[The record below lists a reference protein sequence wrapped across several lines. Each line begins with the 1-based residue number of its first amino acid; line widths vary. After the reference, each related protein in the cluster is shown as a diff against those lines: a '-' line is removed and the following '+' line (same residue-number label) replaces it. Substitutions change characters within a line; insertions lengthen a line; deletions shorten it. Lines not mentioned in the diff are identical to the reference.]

1 MSKIIKTNKEERKIL
16 ERFFNKV
23 KMALIKTYHYNSK
36 EADFETYKWILTNK
50 EYQEKPPT
58 EYFNIFRC
66 IPKKN
71 RMAIVKY
78 LGYKTEAE
86 FKKKFSKASN
96 EYRQGL
102 RRDEEKGEV

>member
-1 MSKIIKTNKEERKIL
+1 MSKAIKINKEERKIL

-23 KMALIKTYHYNSK
+23 KDTLIKVNHYTPE

-50 EYQEKPPT
+50 EYQEKQPT

-66 IPKKN
+66 IPQKN
-71 RMAIVKY
+71 RKAIVKY
-78 LGYKTEAE
+78 LGYKTETE

-96 EYRQGL
+96 EYRQSQ
-102 RRDEEKGEV
+102 RRDENKGEF